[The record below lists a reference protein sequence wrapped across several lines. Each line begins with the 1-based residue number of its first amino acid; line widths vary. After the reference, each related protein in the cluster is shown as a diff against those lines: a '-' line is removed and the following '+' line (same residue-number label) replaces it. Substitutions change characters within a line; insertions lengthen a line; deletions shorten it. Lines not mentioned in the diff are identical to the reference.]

1 MRVAPVRRGLAV
13 RPTPAALRSNNRE
26 MDFTSRRLSSY
37 SFIAYVLALGVSI
50 GIVWLSLHTSIANR
64 TPSMKTAGVIVTIL
78 GVALILACFLV
89 LWILV
94 TEVIAFEIDQNGSI
108 LLRRLWLKPL
118 TQVKEVRLLIKL
130 GCLFRSDGSK
140 VDCVPYVIVRA
151 DRRIVPMP
159 AEVFSRFSGSFG
171 GVH

>member
-1 MRVAPVRRGLAV
+1 
-13 RPTPAALRSNNRE
+13 
-26 MDFTSRRLSSY
+26 MDYKSRRLSLY
-37 SFIAYVLALGVSI
+37 SFIAYVSALGVSI
-50 GIVWLSLHTSIANR
+50 GIVWLSLGTSIANR

-94 TEVIAFEIDQNGSI
+94 TEVIAFEIDQDGSI

-118 TQVKEVRLLIKL
+118 TYVKEVRLLIKL
-130 GCLFRSDGSK
+130 GCVYRVDGLK
-140 VDCVPYVIVRA
+140 AECVPYVIVWA
-151 DRRIVPMP
+151 DRKIVPMP
-159 AEVFSRFSGSFG
+159 AEVFSRFSGTLG